1 MKFSIFKKSFNSNF
15 HFVCFVLPWKWP
27 LPIDYFLHLSKNI
40 WNDVKKPDLE
50 RDGHLTE
57 I

>member
-27 LPIDYFLHLSKNI
+27 LPIDYFLHLSQNI

-50 RDGHLTE
+50 RNGHLTE